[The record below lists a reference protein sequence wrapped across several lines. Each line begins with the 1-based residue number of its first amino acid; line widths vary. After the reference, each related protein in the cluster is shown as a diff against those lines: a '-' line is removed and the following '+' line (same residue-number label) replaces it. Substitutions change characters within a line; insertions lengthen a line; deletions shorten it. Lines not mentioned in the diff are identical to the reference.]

1 MNRLRYFLK
10 QNADN
15 SQHQVQGGKMSHQ
28 KLTLKDLDLD
38 SVPVLMS
45 VGEFAPVLG
54 YTETY
59 VARLCKEGV
68 IPATKVGR
76 AWRIPTQKALEKL
89 GVI

>member
-1 MNRLRYFLK
+1 
-10 QNADN
+10 
-15 SQHQVQGGKMSHQ
+15 MSHQ